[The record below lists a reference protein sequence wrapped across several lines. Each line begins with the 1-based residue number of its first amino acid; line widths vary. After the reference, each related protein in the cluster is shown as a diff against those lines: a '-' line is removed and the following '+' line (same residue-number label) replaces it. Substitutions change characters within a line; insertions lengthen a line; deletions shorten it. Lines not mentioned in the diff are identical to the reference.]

1 MSIYDCIRQGV
12 FYLDGG
18 TGSYLQERGLKP
30 GELPEIWNLNR
41 PEEIIALHRA
51 YYEAGSH
58 AVCTN
63 TFGAN
68 GLKFD
73 GLDGRPSVR
82 QVVSAAVECAKLA
95 RETASGGQAERF
107 VTLDVGP
114 LGRLLE
120 ALGDVPFERAV
131 ELFAEEV
138 RAGAEAGADLI
149 LIETMSDSY
158 ETKAA
163 VLAAKE
169 TCGLPVFVSNV
180 YDEGGKLMTGATP
193 EAMVAMLEGLGAD
206 AIGINC
212 SLGPKQMLELV
223 PRFTACCSVPLL
235 VKPNAGLPRSEH
247 GKPVYDVS
255 PEEFA
260 AVMQEIVA
268 GGASIVGGC
277 CGTTPEYVRALTAA
291 TEGMVP
297 PAVTPKRRCVISSYT
312 HAVEFGG
319 APVLIGERINPTG
332 KKRFEEALRSRDIGY
347 ILKEGIAQQELGVHV
362 LDVNVGLP
370 EIDEPAMLEDCV
382 RELQGVCDLPLQLD
396 TSNPAAMERAM
407 RIYNGKPMI
416 NSVNG
421 SPESMNAVFPLV
433 RKYGGLV
440 VCLTLDERGIPET
453 ADARLAVA
461 EHIIARA
468 AAFGIGPENL
478 IFDPLAL
485 TISSD
490 RNAAR
495 VTLET
500 IPLLRERL
508 GVCCS
513 LGVSNISFGL
523 PNRDFITAA
532 FFTMA
537 LTRGLDAAIMNP
549 YSAEMQKAYH
559 SYLALSGQDPNCQ
572 EYIRYARNVTVETS
586 GSPAA
591 APSNGAEPRDGL
603 AGAILHGLSEEAAR
617 LARLA
622 LETTAPLALISE
634 QIVPALDIVG
644 QGFERKTVFLPQ
656 LLMSAEAAKAA
667 FEEARRKL
675 PASDTVGPSVIL
687 ATVKGDIHDIGK
699 NIVRAILEN
708 YGFHVIDLGRDVLPE
723 TVVEAAL
730 RDDVKLVGLSALM
743 TTTVQSMA
751 DTIALLRQRK
761 QDCLVVVGGAV
772 LTQDYADRIGADR
785 YAKNA
790 METVRYAEQV
800 FQQAR

>member
-297 PAVTPKRRCVISSYT
+297 PAVTPKRRCVI
-312 HAVEFGG
+312 
-319 APVLIGERINPTG
+319 
-332 KKRFEEALRSRDIGY
+332 
-347 ILKEGIAQQELGVHV
+347 
-362 LDVNVGLP
+362 
-370 EIDEPAMLEDCV
+370 
-382 RELQGVCDLPLQLD
+382 
-396 TSNPAAMERAM
+396 
-407 RIYNGKPMI
+407 
-416 NSVNG
+416 
-421 SPESMNAVFPLV
+421 
-433 RKYGGLV
+433 
-440 VCLTLDERGIPET
+440 
-453 ADARLAVA
+453 
-461 EHIIARA
+461 
-468 AAFGIGPENL
+468 
-478 IFDPLAL
+478 AL
-485 TISSD
+485 TPSG
-490 RNAAR
+490 
-495 VTLET
+495 
-500 IPLLRERL
+500 
-508 GVCCS
+508 GV
-513 LGVSNISFGL
+513 
-523 PNRDFITAA
+523 
-532 FFTMA
+532 
-537 LTRGLDAAIMNP
+537 
-549 YSAEMQKAYH
+549 
-559 SYLALSGQDPNCQ
+559 
-572 EYIRYARNVTVETS
+572 
-586 GSPAA
+586 
-591 APSNGAEPRDGL
+591 
-603 AGAILHGLSEEAAR
+603 
-617 LARLA
+617 
-622 LETTAPLALISE
+622 
-634 QIVPALDIVG
+634 
-644 QGFERKTVFLPQ
+644 
-656 LLMSAEAAKAA
+656 
-667 FEEARRKL
+667 RRC
-675 PASDTVGPSVIL
+675 A
-687 ATVKGDIHDIGK
+687 
-699 NIVRAILEN
+699 
-708 YGFHVIDLGRDVLPE
+708 
-723 TVVEAAL
+723 
-730 RDDVKLVGLSALM
+730 
-743 TTTVQSMA
+743 
-751 DTIALLRQRK
+751 
-761 QDCLVVVGGAV
+761 
-772 LTQDYADRIGADR
+772 GADR
-785 YAKNA
+785 RADQSHREKA
-790 METVRYAEQV
+790 V
-800 FQQAR
+800 